1 MKNYDRIFVIVLDSL
16 GIGAMPDSAKFGDIG
31 VDTFG
36 HILEKMGSLE
46 IPNLRKLGM
55 LNLHRQEKWR
65 VLRIPRGDIRIWVN
79 LAMEKIP

>member
-1 MKNYDRIFVIVLDSL
+1 MYLILWGSGQCRIQQN
-16 GIGAMPDSAKFGDIG
+16 FGDIG

-55 LNLHRQEKWR
+55 LNLHPAGKMAGVENPQG
-65 VLRIPRGDIRIWVN
+65 GDIRIWVK